1 MTDRISSLTM
11 FTQSLQPIM
20 SGEASLA
27 RIQQQISTGK
37 KWQSSADDPVG
48 AGLAVLL
55 DRANSQLTA
64 FGNNASIVSNRLNLE
79 TNALSTINTHINR
92 IQELAVEA
100 SNDSQSAS
108 SRSAIVA
115 ELKQEYSSLVALANS
130 SDGTGR
136 YLFGGTSD
144 ATAPFSTTSAGVTYT
159 GDQTQRQIEIG
170 PNVSVGDSDVGSQVF
185 QRIPTGNGNFAA
197 RATSGNTGTA
207 VISSSSLD
215 ANTAYT
221 GGTYSITFDGA
232 GNYQV
237 LDANNNVVTGGA
249 YTAGQAISFAG
260 VNLTIN
266 GQPAAGDSF
275 SVKPAPSQ
283 DLFTTVQ
290 NLINTVGANPQTPSQ
305 SAAQRNGFFAS
316 IEDLQQISVH
326 IDNVNA
332 GVGARLNTLD
342 ETSSSRDDQSTSLQN
357 TLSNLTNVDFAQAAS
372 QLSLQSTALQA
383 AQMTFQKV
391 QSLSLFQ
398 LLK

>member
-1 MTDRISSLTM
+1 MTDRIATATM
-11 FTQSLQPIM
+11 YTQSLSSIM
-20 SGEASLA
+20 QGEAA
-27 RIQQQISTGK
+27 ITRTQQQISSGK
-37 KWQSSADDPVG
+37 KWESAADDPVG

-64 FGNNASIVSNRLNLE
+64 FGNNASTVGNRLNLE
-79 TNALSTINTHINR
+79 TNALSTVNTHITR
-92 IQELAVEA
+92 IQELAIEA
-100 SNDSQSAS
+100 SNDSQSTA

-144 ATAPFSTTSAGVTYT
+144 ATAPFSTTISGVTYS
-159 GDQTQRQIEIG
+159 GDQTQRQIEVG
-170 PNVSVGDSDVGSQVF
+170 PNVSVGDSDSGSDVF
-185 QRIPTGNGNFAA
+185 LRIPTGNGSFAA
-197 RATSGNTGTA
+197 RASNANSGTA
-207 VISSSSLD
+207 VLSASSLD

-221 GGTYSITFDGA
+221 GGTYSVTFDGA

-237 LDANNNVVTGGA
+237 LDASNNVVSGGA
-249 YTAGQAISFAG
+249 YTAGSAISFAG
-260 VNLTIN
+260 VNLTIS

-290 NLINTVGANPQTPSQ
+290 SLIDTVGAAPTTPSQ
-305 SAAQRNGFFAS
+305 TAAQRNGFFAS
-316 IEDLQQISVH
+316 IEDLQQISSH
-326 IDNVNA
+326 IDDVNA

-342 ETSSSRDDQSTSLQN
+342 ETASSRSDQSTSLQN
-357 TLSNLTNVDFAQAAS
+357 TLSNLQDVDFAQAAS

-383 AQMTFQKV
+383 AQLSFQKV

>member
-1 MTDRISSLTM
+1 MTDRISTATM
-11 FTQSLQPIM
+11 YTQSLSSIM
-20 SGEASLA
+20 QGEAA
-27 RIQQQISTGK
+27 VTRTQQQISSGK
-37 KWQSSADDPVG
+37 KWESSADDPVG

-64 FGNNASIVSNRLNLE
+64 FGNNASTVSNRLNLE
-79 TNALSTINTHINR
+79 TNALSTVNTHITR
-92 IQELAVEA
+92 IQELAIEA
-100 SNDSQSAS
+100 SNDSQSAT

-136 YLFGGTSD
+136 YLFGGTTD
-144 ATAPFSTTSAGVTYT
+144 ATAPFSTTSSGVTYT
-159 GDQTQRQIEIG
+159 GDQTQRQIEVG
-170 PNVSVGDSDVGSQVF
+170 PNVSVGDSDSGSDVF
-185 QRIPTGNGNFAA
+185 LSIPTGNGSFAA
-197 RATSGNTGTA
+197 RASSANTGTA
-207 VISSSSLD
+207 VVSSSSLD

-221 GGTYSITFDGA
+221 GGTYSVTFDGA

-237 LDANNNVVTGGA
+237 LDASNNVVTGGT
-249 YTAGQAISFAG
+249 YTAGSTISFAG
-260 VNLTIN
+260 VNLTIS

-275 SVKPAPSQ
+275 SVKPAPAQ

-290 NLINTVGANPQTPSQ
+290 NLINTVGANPTTPSQ
-305 SAAQRNGFFAS
+305 TAAQRNGFFAS
-316 IEDLQQISVH
+316 IEDLQQISSH

-342 ETSSSRDDQSTSLQN
+342 ETASSRSDQSTSLQN
-357 TLSNLTNVDFAQAAS
+357 TLSNLQDVDFAQAAS

-383 AQMTFQKV
+383 AQLSFQKV